1 MEEKRTTRSHYKV
14 INGELVEKVGYNTEE
29 EALTVARFLNTKPNV
44 MHKMIAYKCFKCDKW
59 HIGSNGRLLREEDR
73 EIAKDKLKKYGDA
86 ERHS

>member
-1 MEEKRTTRSHYKV
+1 MAPDRTTRSHYKV
-14 INGELVEKVGYNTEE
+14 INGQLVDKVGYDTEK

-59 HIGSNGRLLREEDR
+59 HIGSNGRLLTEEDR
-73 EIAKDKLKKYGDA
+73 EIAKEKLKKYGDT